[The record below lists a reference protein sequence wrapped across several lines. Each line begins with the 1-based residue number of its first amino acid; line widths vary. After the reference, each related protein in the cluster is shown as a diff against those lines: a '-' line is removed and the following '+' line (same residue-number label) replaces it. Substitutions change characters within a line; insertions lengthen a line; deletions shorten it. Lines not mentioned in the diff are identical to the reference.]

1 MQGEQRFHVH
11 TSKAH
16 LKIAVDPTS
25 LPLPFFL
32 LTLLIEVAT
41 SDSGVATTG
50 IKLEDTSEKKI
61 LKLYLPL
68 NTLYL
73 QSPLVLSA

>member
-1 MQGEQRFHVH
+1 MRGEQRFHVH

-16 LKIAVDPTS
+16 LKIAVDPT
-25 LPLPFFL
+25 PLPFFL

>member
-16 LKIAVDPTS
+16 LKIAPPS